1 MKGAL
6 DGKEVYKN
14 LEVGFKEAC
23 LAIIYPLVQLP
34 FTRWTYSSFFMFDN
48 EI

>member
-14 LEVGFKEAC
+14 LEVGFKEEC
-23 LAIIYPLVQLP
+23 LAIIYPSVQLP
-34 FTRWTYSSFFMFDN
+34 RQDKTRQDLQ
-48 EI
+48 